1 MSSDDDS
8 FLMTMRRKKKVPS
21 AASNTTPVQPA
32 RDHACKLSLT
42 RHKMAKENKDPF
54 MTPETASKQKVSA
67 SFIFSSCKKK
77 PLNTSNCLPGH
88 TILVDDSSDE
98 EHIQYDSSTDVANQN
113 AETVDESLVEY
124 SLIRKWLQN
133 AEESSTPAD
142 DSDVESNS
150 FDETSRK
157 NCQIFDR
164 VCKLTNLKLNHQAS
178 SRNLGDNTVVLS
190 SDDEVCAEL
199 GSTLDDSFDS
209 QCVTTSLQERL
220 AVLERPTQYV
230 AKSTS
235 EEEEEIE
242 SEDSLTISRSY
253 KKPLVVLHIS
263 SDEEIPSSPEI
274 KRNQAGPGVF
284 PRRNDSPAPVT
295 IPESESELEDVFS
308 SLTINESPA
317 PTIKLK
323 KVIKPRQKKNAK
335 GPTICKQLPC
345 ESQRSFLASLSP
357 EVPQDCRHAD
367 AIPYIKNF
375 RKNRDELTN
384 RLFKIFNEGIFHSH
398 FQTEF
403 SITWNS
409 RLTRTAG
416 YCRHFTKRENG
427 SAVPTFES
435 RIELS
440 VKVVDTPCRLRD
452 TLVHE
457 LCHAATWMIDNCRG
471 GHGPVWRKWANRA
484 LKIFPELPPITRCHN
499 YEISFKFYYN
509 CVRCKYSVGRHSKSI
524 DTTTH
529 VCPLCKGQL
538 QLSQEPSSIGSSKE
552 EGATAKPKTP
562 RTPNAFALFV
572 KENYGAVKSSR
583 ADLPHAAVMKLLSAK
598 FAESKLKLV

>member
-8 FLMTMRRKKKVPS
+8 FLMAMRHKKKVIC
-21 AASNTTPVQPA
+21 AASNTTPVQQT

-42 RHKMAKENKDPF
+42 RHKKAKENKDPF
-54 MTPETASKQKVSA
+54 MTPETASKQKISA
-67 SFIFSSCKKK
+67 AFIFSSCKKK
-77 PLNTSNCLPGH
+77 PLTTSNCLPGH

-98 EHIQYDSSTDVANQN
+98 ELIQCDSSTDVANQN
-113 AETVDESLVEY
+113 AITVDESLVEY

-142 DSDVESNS
+142 DSDVESKS
-150 FDETSRK
+150 FDESSRK

-164 VCKLTNLKLNHQAS
+164 VCKLTNLKLNCQAS

-190 SDDEVCAEL
+190 SDDEMRAEL
-199 GSTLDDSFDS
+199 DSTLDDSFDS

-220 AVLERPTQYV
+220 AVLERPTQHV

-235 EEEEEIE
+235 EEEEIE
-242 SEDSLTISRSY
+242 SEDSLTIPKSY
-253 KKPLVVLHIS
+253 KKPLVALHIS

-274 KRNQAGPGVF
+274 KRLQTVPGVF
-284 PRRNDSPAPVT
+284 PRTNHSPAPIT

-317 PTIKLK
+317 TTIKPK
-323 KVIKPRQKKNAK
+323 KVIKPRQKKDAK
-335 GPTICKQLPC
+335 CPTIRKQPPY

-357 EVPQDCRHAD
+357 EVPEDCRHED

-375 RKNRDELTN
+375 RKKRDELTN

-398 FQTEF
+398 FRTDF

-427 SAVPTFES
+427 SAATTFES

-484 LKIFPELPPITRCHN
+484 LKIFSELPPITRCHN

-509 CVRCKYSVGRHSKSI
+509 CIRCKYSVGRHSKSI

-529 VCPLCKGQL
+529 VCPLCKGRL
-538 QLSQEPSSIGSSKE
+538 QLSQEASSSGASNE
-552 EGATAKPKTP
+552 EGATAKAKTP